1 MWYRRGGGG
10 WGVDPSASSWKT
22 SSLTAIDG
30 AILVEVTS
38 VFMAS
43 ISNVDQFMEGVVG
56 GTTLF
61 FFDDDNFS
69 GERKNLTIPDVS

>member
-1 MWYRRGGGG
+1 
-10 WGVDPSASSWKT
+10 
-22 SSLTAIDG
+22 
-30 AILVEVTS
+30 VEVTS

-69 GERKNLTIPDVS
+69 GERKNRTIPDVS